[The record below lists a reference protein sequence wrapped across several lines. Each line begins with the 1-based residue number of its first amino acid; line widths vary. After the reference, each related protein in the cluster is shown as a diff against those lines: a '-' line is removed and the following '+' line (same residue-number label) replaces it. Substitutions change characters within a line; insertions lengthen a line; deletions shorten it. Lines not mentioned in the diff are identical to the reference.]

1 MDPARNVTEGELMEV
16 RVEIQVIKL
25 GECDDYGGKRWVF
38 RDERN
43 ECSVGAERRVQGSEF
58 QIVGA
63 ENENERRPADD
74 FRKGTVS
81 KSLSDERRLRTEV
94 YGTSRE

>member
-1 MDPARNVTEGELMEV
+1 MEV
-16 RVEIQVIKL
+16 RVEIQIVKL

-43 ECSVGAERRVQGSEF
+43 ECSVGAERRTRGSEF

-63 ENENERRPADD
+63 ENEKERRPVDD
-74 FRKGTVS
+74 FKEGTVS
-81 KSLSDERRLRTEV
+81 NSLSDERRLRTGV
-94 YGTSRE
+94 YGMSRE